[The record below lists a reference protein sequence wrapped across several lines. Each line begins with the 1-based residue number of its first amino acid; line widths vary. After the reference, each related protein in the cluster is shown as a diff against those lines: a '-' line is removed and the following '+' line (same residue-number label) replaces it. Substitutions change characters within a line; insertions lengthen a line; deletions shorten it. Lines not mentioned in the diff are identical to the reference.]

1 MRALAVAAVLVI
13 ARSAV
18 FLVWEEAAFDSDQA
32 IFGLMAR
39 HIAEG
44 RAAPVFIYGDRYML
58 AVQAWLAAPLFAI
71 AGSSVAILKA
81 PVVLVNVATA
91 VLLIWILIRD
101 VQLRPSIALVA
112 SLFFVLMPPVM
123 AKLLAETGGGNP
135 EPFFYVLLL
144 WLLRD
149 RPIAFG
155 AVFAFGFMHREFTAY
170 GVTAIIAIAWLA
182 DRRLNTDRLKAVAL
196 AAIAYLV
203 VSQAVRT
210 AFLFSTPF
218 GPGSTISL
226 AIDGVGSALTSRYCW
241 VPGSIAPSLR
251 ELFGSFMGVAFGF
264 SPYPMRD
271 FGLRSLLPS
280 GLPSFWPVLGGMLAA
295 ALIRVAWIAVRDR
308 RPIWQGAGAGA
319 TFLLLIGVQSGV
331 VYAVARCGRLEPDTV
346 RYALL
351 MLYAGVGVVALYFV
365 YETHRVW
372 RGAMVVAMLAWT
384 ATSVASHALL
394 WDEYLRRQP
403 AAPHRALAT
412 YLVDH
417 GIRYG
422 RSDYWTAYATTFLA
436 GENVVIASND
446 TVRIAAYQDHVAA
459 HRQEAVS
466 IQRQPCADGGVE
478 AVKGTYW
485 ICAPR

>member
-1 MRALAVAAVLVI
+1 M
-13 ARSAV
+13 
-18 FLVWEEAAFDSDQA
+18 
-32 IFGLMAR
+32 
-39 HIAEG
+39 
-44 RAAPVFIYGDRYML
+44 
-58 AVQAWLAAPLFAI
+58 
-71 AGSSVAILKA
+71 
-81 PVVLVNVATA
+81 
-91 VLLIWILIRD
+91 
-101 VQLRPSIALVA
+101 
-112 SLFFVLMPPVM
+112 
-123 AKLLAETGGGNP
+123 
-135 EPFFYVLLL
+135 
-144 WLLRD
+144 RD

-155 AVFAFGFMHREFTAY
+155 AVFAFGFLHREFTAY

-182 DRRLNTDRLKAVAL
+182 DRRLNAVRLKAIAL
-196 AAIAYLV
+196 AAIAYFV

-218 GPGSTISL
+218 GPGSTVS
-226 AIDGVGSALTSRYCW
+226 ASFDGVGSALTSRYCW
-241 VPGSIAPSLR
+241 VPDSVAPSMR

-280 GLPSFWPVLGGMLAA
+280 GLPSFWPVLGGILAA

-308 RPIWQGAGAGA
+308 RPIWQGAGAVA

-351 MLYAGVGVVALYFV
+351 MLYAGVGAVALYFV

-372 RGAMVVAMLAWT
+372 RAAMVAVMVAWT

-394 WDEYLRRQP
+394 WDEYLRREP

-417 GIRYG
+417 GIHYA

-436 GENVVIASND
+436 GE
-446 TVRIAAYQDHVAA
+446 Q
-459 HRQEAVS
+459 
-466 IQRQPCADGGVE
+466 
-478 AVKGTYW
+478 W
-485 ICAPR
+485 